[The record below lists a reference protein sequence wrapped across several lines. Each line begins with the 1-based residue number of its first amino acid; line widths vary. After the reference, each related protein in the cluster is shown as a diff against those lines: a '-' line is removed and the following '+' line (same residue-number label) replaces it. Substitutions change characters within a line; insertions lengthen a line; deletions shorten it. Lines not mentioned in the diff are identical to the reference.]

1 VKINQLKNKEQISTF
16 QNIAKFSLLL
26 RPYWKN
32 ILVFIFTG
40 LVLTVLSLPYP
51 WLTKIMIDDVMLQQ
65 DNSFLF
71 VILGITFILTVF
83 RSLFSSVRDYYISYI
98 QHAMSYDIELKF
110 FKHLQSLNF
119 SFFDKQEIA
128 EVLSRFRD
136 AAQSRQ
142 ILIDILN
149 RIVTNLLYLSIVPV
163 IVFLMNWKLALIAGI
178 TLPWLAFSFFVLSRM
193 VRKYAKIVAEK
204 RAELSAK
211 NYEAFSGIREIQ
223 ALNIESRV
231 LIRIKKLLLRFRKKD
246 MEMRVISNIQG
257 LLGGIATAGGTLFY
271 TWYGAT
277 LVINGQMTIGELIA
291 FTTFIG
297 YLYNPL
303 TDMVGL
309 LVPIQEVVVYTE
321 RFYDIYDITPAIRN
335 CANPAAVK
343 NINGDISFSNISF
356 TYHSK
361 EYSSTAQRTL
371 DKINIDI
378 PAGSRVAVIGQ
389 TGSGKSTF
397 VSLIPRFYDPDKG
410 SIQIDG
416 IDIKD
421 FELDFLRSNIGVMR
435 QAPFIFTGTIFENI
449 TCWKKGFSRNRVI
462 DAAKAASVHDFVS
475 KLSKGYDTLVGEK
488 GETLSGGERQRI
500 AIARIILLNRPIM
513 ILDEVLSA
521 VDEKTRYIIQKAIK
535 KISRNKTVFMVTH
548 DLENILDADIILV
561 FDQGRIVETGGH
573 QELSEK
579 KGMYYKLYKD
589 KLCLES

>member
-1 VKINQLKNKEQISTF
+1 
-16 QNIAKFSLLL
+16 
-26 RPYWKN
+26 
-32 ILVFIFTG
+32 
-40 LVLTVLSLPYP
+40 
-51 WLTKIMIDDVMLQQ
+51 M
-65 DNSFLF
+65 
-71 VILGITFILTVF
+71 
-83 RSLFSSVRDYYISYI
+83 
-98 QHAMSYDIELKF
+98 
-110 FKHLQSLNF
+110 
-119 SFFDKQEIA
+119 
-128 EVLSRFRD
+128 
-136 AAQSRQ
+136 
-142 ILIDILN
+142 
-149 RIVTNLLYLSIVPV
+149 
-163 IVFLMNWKLALIAGI
+163 
-178 TLPWLAFSFFVLSRM
+178 
-193 VRKYAKIVAEK
+193 
-204 RAELSAK
+204 
-211 NYEAFSGIREIQ
+211 
-223 ALNIESRV
+223 
-231 LIRIKKLLLRFRKKD
+231 
-246 MEMRVISNIQG
+246 
-257 LLGGIATAGGTLFY
+257 
-271 TWYGAT
+271 
-277 LVINGQMTIGELIA
+277 
-291 FTTFIG
+291 
-297 YLYNPL
+297 
-303 TDMVGL
+303 
-309 LVPIQEVVVYTE
+309 
-321 RFYDIYDITPAIRN
+321 
-335 CANPAAVK
+335 
-343 NINGDISFSNISF
+343 
-356 TYHSK
+356 
-361 EYSSTAQRTL
+361 
-371 DKINIDI
+371 
-378 PAGSRVAVIGQ
+378 AVIGQ

>member
-1 VKINQLKNKEQISTF
+1 MKINQLKNKEQISTF

-561 FDQGRIVETGGH
+561 FDQGRIIETGGH

>member
-1 VKINQLKNKEQISTF
+1 MKINQLKNKEQISTF